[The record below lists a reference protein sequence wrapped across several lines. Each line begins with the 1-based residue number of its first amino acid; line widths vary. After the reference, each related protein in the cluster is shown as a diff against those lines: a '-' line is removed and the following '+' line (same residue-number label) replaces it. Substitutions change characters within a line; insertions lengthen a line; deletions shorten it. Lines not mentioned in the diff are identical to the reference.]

1 MLFRRKKKDVTPAEP
16 PLVPVSGADIE
27 AARERCRE
35 MVRQRAM
42 VSAGV
47 AAVPLPGIDILSD
60 LTTFTV
66 LVEEINRAFG
76 LSEKLIERLHPRL
89 RVLAYQAAGSVC
101 GMLVG
106 KIVTRRLVLA
116 VFKRAGVKIAA
127 KTVAKVVPIAG
138 QVASAAIG
146 FALFRKMGY
155 QHVEACA
162 KVARELEKAKIVDAE
177 TAPGA
182 GGAPGQEP

>member
-1 MLFRRKKKDVTPAEP
+1 MLFRRKNKDVVAAEAPAT
-16 PLVPVSGADIE
+16 PVSGAEIE

-35 MVRQRAM
+35 MVRKRAL

-47 AAVPLPGIDILSD
+47 AAVPLPGLDVLSD
-60 LTTFTV
+60 LSTFTL
-66 LVEEINRAFG
+66 LVEEVNKEFG
-76 LSEKLIERLHPRL
+76 LSQKQIERLHPRL
-89 RVLAYQAAGSVC
+89 RVLAYQAAASVG

-106 KIVTRRLVLA
+106 KLVTKRLVL
-116 VFKRAGVKIAA
+116 VLFKRAGVKIAA

-162 KVARELEKAKIVDAE
+162 KVARELQKLQVIDAG
-177 TAPGA
+177 TAQADKQMPA
-182 GGAPGQEP
+182 

>member
-1 MLFRRKKKDVTPAEP
+1 MLFRRKKKEEIVSEP
-16 PLVPVSGADIE
+16 KLEPVSGAEIE
-27 AARERCRE
+27 LVRERCRE
-35 MVRQRAM
+35 MIRKRAM

-47 AAVPLPGIDILSD
+47 AAVPLPGLDVLSD
-60 LTTFTV
+60 LSTFTL
-66 LVEEINRAFG
+66 LVEEVNKEFG
-76 LSEKLIERLHPRL
+76 LSQQQIERLHPRL
-89 RVLAYQAAGSVC
+89 RVLAYQAAASVG

-106 KIVTRRLVLA
+106 KLVTKRLVL
-116 VFKRAGVKIAA
+116 VLFKRAGVKIAA

-162 KVARELEKAKIVDAE
+162 KVARELQKLQVIDAG
-177 TAPGA
+177 TAQA
-182 GGAPGQEP
+182 VV

>member
-1 MLFRRKKKDVTPAEP
+1 MLFRRKNKNIVAAES
-16 PLVPVSGADIE
+16 PLAPVSGVGIDL
-27 AARERCRE
+27 ARERCRE
-35 MVRQRAM
+35 MVRKRAM

-47 AAVPLPGIDILSD
+47 AAIPLPGVDILSD
-60 LTTFTV
+60 LTTFAV
-66 LVEEINRAFG
+66 LVEEVNKEFG
-76 LSEKLIERLHPRL
+76 LSQKQIERLNPQRQ
-89 RVLAYQAAGSVC
+89 VLIYRAAASVG

-106 KIVTRRLVLA
+106 KLVTRKLVLA
-116 VFKRAGVKIAA
+116 VFQRAGIRIAA

-162 KVARELEKAKIVDAE
+162 EVARELESLKEIDAGS
-177 TAPGA
+177 TVAPM
-182 GGAPGQEP
+182 

>member
-1 MLFRRKKKDVTPAEP
+1 MLFRRKKKEVAPSAP
-16 PLVPVSGADIE
+16 PLVPVSGPAID

-35 MVRQRAM
+35 MVRQRAL

-47 AAVPLPGIDILSD
+47 AAVPLPGVDILSD

-66 LVEEINRAFG
+66 LVEEVNREFG
-76 LSEKLIERLHPRL
+76 LSEQQIERLHPRL
-89 RVLAYQAAGSVC
+89 RVLAYQAAASVG

-106 KIVTRRLVLA
+106 KLVTRNLVLQL
-116 VFKRAGVKIAA
+116 FKRAGIRIAA
-127 KTVAKVVPIAG
+127 KTAAKVVPIAG

-146 FALFRKMGY
+146 FALFRRMGY

-162 KVARELEKAKIVDAE
+162 QVARELQKVKIVDE
-177 TAPGA
+177 GGVAPA
-182 GGAPGQEP
+182 I